1 MYTLKINIK
10 NSHFFLGVHTTL
22 SDLLPESVYFRFN
35 PYLTEM
41 LDIAEI
47 DPKKLEQLERD
58 AVMYLRRNEDKFHEA
73 ASALCQKKKFAHKLV
88 DWFNIQK
95 EIKGFNY

>member
-1 MYTLKINIK
+1 M
-10 NSHFFLGVHTTL
+10 L
-22 SDLLPESVYFRFN
+22 SDLLPENVYFRFN

-58 AVMYLRRNEDKFHEA
+58 AVMYLRRNEDKFQEA
-73 ASALCQKKKFAHKLV
+73 ASTLVKKKNITQKLV
-88 DWFNIQK
+88 DWYNLQK
-95 EIKGFNY
+95 ELVGFN